1 MNKYIITVVCLLI
14 SPPLFAAEDW
24 RELCGSLGELAE
36 AVMSGRQSGM
46 PMANAIN
53 TAPDN
58 AYRDMFEKL
67 VIAAYTKPRYSTEGM
82 QKRSV
87 EEFRDEIYLGC
98 AKSMIKN
105 K

>member
-24 RELCGSLGELAE
+24 RELCGSFGELAE
-36 AVMSGRQSGM
+36 VVMSARQSGV
-46 PMANAIN
+46 PMAILIN
-53 TAPDN
+53 SVADN
-58 AYRDMFEKL
+58 AYRDVFEKM
-67 VIAAYTKPRYSTEGM
+67 VIAAYNMPRYSTEGM

-87 EEFRDEIYLGC
+87 EDFRDKVYLGC
-98 AKSMIKN
+98 AKSMMKN